1 MGKKF
6 IEIIKNKWLKNIT
19 LTVVLFTLIIC
30 VFIAVNYGIRLLN
43 ITDLDFTE
51 DKIYSIS
58 QATKDKLQN
67 LSQNV
72 KITVY
77 GMSEYVNDFAY
88 KYANLNK
95 NIEVELLENLTAKTE
110 WKTDYGLTDTTP
122 FIMIESGEKEK
133 ILYEYNLYT
142 YDYTTYE
149 EINLTEEAMTNG
161 ILDVITEVKPK
172 ICFVTG
178 HNLYDDTY
186 FQYLQET
193 LIAEAN
199 EVEFIDL
206 LKTGGVPEDCKVL
219 VFTAL
224 KDDITEKEKDSVLK
238 YIKQGGEL
246 LLLLDPNL
254 NQIDTP
260 NFQKV
265 LDEYGVSV
273 SNGLILEG
281 DSDRRI
287 SGAPNFVI
295 SPVNSSSEIAKNV
308 NMELNTCM
316 PNVGKLSFVSEEK
329 LEEKNIV
336 LEEIQTVSDEAF
348 YRSDLTSA
356 STSKIESDEDASGEV
371 ISAMLSKKIDEENT
385 SKLIVFANTVF
396 ATNMEIKLDT
406 QYYAYAI
413 HLYNNEDIVLNSISY
428 LTGREDN
435 ITIRKNEEVVTT
447 YDVNEL
453 QIHVVSII
461 IFAIP
466 FFIIILGIVIWMLR
480 RRKK

>member
-1 MGKKF
+1 MSKKF
-6 IEIIKNKWLKNIT
+6 IEVMKNKYFKNVT
-19 LTVVLFTLIIC
+19 LTILLFII
-30 VFIAVNYGIRLLN
+30 VIAIFLLVNVGIRNLN

-51 DKIYSIS
+51 NKIYSIS

-67 LSQNV
+67 INQNV
-72 KITVY
+72 KITIY
-77 GMSEYVNDFAY
+77 NMSDYVNDFAY
-88 KYANLNK
+88 KYVNINR
-95 NIEVELLENLTAKTE
+95 NIEVELLESLTAKAE
-110 WKTDYGLTDTTP
+110 WKTNYGLTEDIP
-122 FIMIESGEKEK
+122 FIMIESGEREK

-142 YDYTTYE
+142 YDYTTYQQ
-149 EINLTEEAMTNG
+149 IDLTEEAITNG
-161 ILDVITEVKPK
+161 ILDVTTEVKPK

-178 HNLYDDTY
+178 HNLYDDVY

-206 LKTGGVPEDCKVL
+206 LTTGDVPEDCKVL

-224 KDDITEKEKDSVLK
+224 KDDITEKERDSVLK
-238 YIKQGGEL
+238 YIKQGGEI

-254 NQIDTP
+254 NQIDIP

-273 SNGLILEG
+273 SEGLILEG
-281 DSDRRI
+281 SSDRRI

-316 PNVGKLSFVSEEK
+316 PNVGKLSFVSDEE
-329 LEEKNIV
+329 LEEKNV
-336 LEEIQTVSDEAF
+336 TLEEIQTVSSNAF

-356 STSKIESDEDASGEV
+356 STSKIESDEDAAGEV
-371 ISAMLSKKIDEENT
+371 ISAMLTKKIDEENT

-396 ATNMEIKLDT
+396 ATNMEIQLDT

-428 LTGREDN
+428 LAGREDN
-435 ITIRKNEEVVTT
+435 ITIRKNDETITT
-447 YDVNEL
+447 YDMNQL
-453 QIHVVSII
+453 QIQIVSII
-461 IFAIP
+461 AFGLPLCVIS
-466 FFIIILGIVIWMLR
+466 LGIIVWILR